1 MHGLVRVEYIGGAED
16 DNKKTMSRVN
26 KDSKEVPPLSLSE
39 AGEEVDEVSET
50 QPQKTRVVWEVKG
63 TADEFAKGKVVDLAN
78 AISVFGSEKANK
90 GIISKITMLSAWSDA
105 SEPITVSLNLFN
117 HGDEELSV
125 KNKIGWLHSP
135 QNTDFGTRVVGG
147 SNGFKNVVALM
158 PYENTRQEVTIYH
171 PDDPINTRYLEQ
183 YGGLS
188 RESIRENVV
197 PFKDEG
203 VYLVDQSHV
212 ILQLIQN
219 NWDSLGIDVQ
229 NEPRFNGKY
238 VQIPCAVFDRV
249 AEDLEKQVLAK
260 MPFTDLTS
268 LQAKFTAKRAK
279 DWSDAET
286 PARAVIEMQF
296 EYQFPPE
303 QTKPAV

>member
-1 MHGLVRVEYIGGAED
+1 
-16 DNKKTMSRVN
+16 MSRVN
-26 KDSKEVPPLSLSE
+26 KDSKEVPSISLTEES
-39 AGEEVDEVSET
+39 EEVADVSES

-63 TADEFAKGKVVDLAN
+63 TPEEFAKGKIVDIAN
-78 AISVFGSEKANK
+78 AVSVFGSEKANK
-90 GIISKITMLSAWSDA
+90 GIISKITMLSAWTDA
-105 SEPITVSLNLFN
+105 AEPLTVSLNLFN
-117 HGDEELSV
+117 HGEEELSV
-125 KNKIGWLHSP
+125 KNRIGWLHSP

-158 PYENTRQEVTIYH
+158 PYETTRQAVTIYH
-171 PDDPINTRYLEQ
+171 PDDAINTRYLEQ

-212 ILQLIQN
+212 ILKLIQN

-229 NEPRFNGKY
+229 NEPRFNGRY

-249 AEDLEKQVLAK
+249 AEDLENQVLAK

-279 DWSDAET
+279 DWTDAGAT
-286 PARAVIEMQF
+286 ARAVIEMQF

-303 QTKPAV
+303 QAKPEV